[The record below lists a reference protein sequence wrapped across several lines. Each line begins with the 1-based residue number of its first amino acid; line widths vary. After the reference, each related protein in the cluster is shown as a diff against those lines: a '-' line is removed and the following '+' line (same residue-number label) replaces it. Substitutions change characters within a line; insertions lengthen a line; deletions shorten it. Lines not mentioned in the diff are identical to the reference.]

1 MPSGQAHAVQM
12 NVGVLSAR
20 ELAAERRLIEAS
32 QREPSRFAPLYE
44 RYFNQV
50 YAFALTRTGDRAAA
64 EDVTAETFRR
74 ALQNLSRFE
83 WRDVPF
89 SAWLFRIAANAAI
102 DLRRQ
107 AARQT
112 SLDSVPDEGS
122 KSWEARFIEAEERMQ
137 VFELVGRLRKDQRT
151 VIMMRFVE
159 QRNGQEIARLMG
171 RSEAAVKALQFRALQ
186 QMRTWAAG
194 R

>member
-1 MPSGQAHAVQM
+1 MSLRALTAKQ
-12 NVGVLSAR
+12 
-20 ELAAERRLIEAS
+20 LAAERRLVEAS
-32 QREPSRFAPLYE
+32 QREPGRFAPLYQ

-74 ALQNLSRFE
+74 AIQNLSRFE

-89 SAWLFRIAANAAI
+89 SAWLFRIAANAAF
-102 DLRRQ
+102 DLQRR
-107 AARQT
+107 AARET
-112 SLDSVPDEGS
+112 PLEDVPEEGVE
-122 KSWEARFIEAEERMQ
+122 SWEARFIEAEERMQ
-137 VFELVGRLRKDQRT
+137 VFELVGRLREEQRR
-151 VIMMRFVE
+151 VIVMRFVE
-159 QRNGQEIARLMG
+159 QRSTEEIARLMG